1 MHSFNPAIGKTF
13 SVILAKVQSI
23 APLLPT
29 FKEFSAGVVEIY
41 SLLRQQLLTKRALLC
56 VESVVGARV

>member
-41 SLLRQQLLTKRALLC
+41 SLLRQQLTKHALLC
-56 VESVVGARV
+56 VENVVGARV